1 MADTLPHTQCL
12 FTVVVVVVVAVVVVV
27 VLSLRGYFYSLKLFV
42 HYFCLLLAL
51 NLQRMSRDKVCGRK
65 EQGEKRV

>member
-12 FTVVVVVVVAVVVVV
+12 FTVVVVVVV
-27 VLSLRGYFYSLKLFV
+27 LSLRGYFYWLKLFV